1 MGQSYEWNSLHLNKS
16 MYTEMGLGNQSQ
28 HKLISCHD
36 TNHWKIELIEIEFYR
51 IMSMRIDDYV
61 RLTNEVLSFA
71 KHIQRCPL
79 IVPFGTISLLVPWI
93 WVCYLTWSIQGQHYS
108 DIRRDVVSN
117 HQRLDC
123 LLSNLLRCR
132 SKKNIKVPRYWPLWG
147 EFTGVSISWR
157 HHELQSHVNVFI
169 ALWITWFD

>member
-1 MGQSYEWNSLHLNKS
+1 
-16 MYTEMGLGNQSQ
+16 MGLGNQSQ

-61 RLTNEVLSFA
+61 CLTNEVLSFA
-71 KHIQRCPL
+71 KHIHRCPL

-132 SKKNIKVPRYWPLWG
+132 SKKTSKFRVTGLCEGNSPVFPFHDAIMNCRAMWMYLLRCGLHGLTNIP
-147 EFTGVSISWR
+147 VSY
-157 HHELQSHVNVFI
+157 
-169 ALWITWFD
+169 